1 MHVSSSSSIYVIM
14 IMTPTSVSV
23 SAASQKRVVYGAT
36 QMVNA
41 DQFLAQLT
49 SLGEQ

>member
-1 MHVSSSSSIYVIM
+1 M
-14 IMTPTSVSV
+14 PSVSV